1 MVVGLGNPGAEY
13 FNTRHNVGFRVI
25 DALAEALGI
34 EVKKKKFGGVFG
46 QGEYGNKKLIL
57 LKPCRFM
64 NRSGQVVATAAGFY
78 KLELADLLVVSDDM
92 AIEPGRIRLR
102 TKGSSGGQKGLD
114 DIIVKLGSNEFNRL
128 RIGIGPS
135 GQQQGYDYVLGKPS
149 PEENDLIDDAIERA
163 KQAVIC
169 WIVNGIDIAMNEYNR
184 DVVD

>member
-1 MVVGLGNPGAEY
+1 
-13 FNTRHNVGFRVI
+13 
-25 DALAEALGI
+25 
-34 EVKKKKFGGVFG
+34 
-46 QGEYGNKKLIL
+46 
-57 LKPCRFM
+57 M

-78 KLELADLLVVSDDM
+78 KVELSGLLVVSDDM

-128 RIGIGPS
+128 RIGIGQS
-135 GQQQGYDYVLGKPS
+135 GQQEGYDYVLGKPR
-149 PEENDLIDDAIERA
+149 PEEKDLIDDAIERA

-169 WIVNGIDIAMNEYNR
+169 WIVNGIDIAMNEYNC